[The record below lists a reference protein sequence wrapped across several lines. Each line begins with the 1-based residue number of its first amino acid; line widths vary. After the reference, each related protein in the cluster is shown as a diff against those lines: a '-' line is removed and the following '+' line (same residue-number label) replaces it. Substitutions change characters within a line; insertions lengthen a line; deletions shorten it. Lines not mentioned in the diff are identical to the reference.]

1 MKYFQISEWVPNSR
15 GSFKF
20 NNFNYPIILRQTPLG
35 WYIHFPSLRSN
46 ILFFWYVT
54 RFKDGY
60 ECMQRLYPISDYVGG
75 VWPYLPSVE
84 NIKVFCQA
92 IEDYLDN
99 KYLLNVSIY

>member
-1 MKYFQISEWVPNSR
+1 MKYFQFSEWVPNSR

-35 WYIHFPSLRSN
+35 WYIHFPSLLSN
-46 ILFFWYVT
+46 SFFFQYVT
-54 RFKDGY
+54 GFKDGY
-60 ECMQRLYPISDYVGG
+60 ACMQRLYSTSDYVGG
-75 VWPYLPSVE
+75 VWPYLSLE
-84 NIKVFCQA
+84 DIKAFCQA